1 MFPAQAL
8 HVGGMAERGLGSFS
22 VPSEA
27 KAPHMT
33 PGSPIPG
40 PVLAPPSPM
49 VGPGASEW
57 GAWPSGS
64 WAAPT
69 RTSLWART
77 PLANHRP
84 AQPEMSGS
92 GTGDGLQRGQGGGP
106 ARQLRGVSGH
116 LLCQRRGE
124 QTTREPSAK
133 PRLVTPDVR

>member
-64 WAAPT
+64 
-69 RTSLWART
+69 
-77 PLANHRP
+77 
-84 AQPEMSGS
+84 
-92 GTGDGLQRGQGGGP
+92 
-106 ARQLRGVSGH
+106 
-116 LLCQRRGE
+116 
-124 QTTREPSAK
+124 
-133 PRLVTPDVR
+133 